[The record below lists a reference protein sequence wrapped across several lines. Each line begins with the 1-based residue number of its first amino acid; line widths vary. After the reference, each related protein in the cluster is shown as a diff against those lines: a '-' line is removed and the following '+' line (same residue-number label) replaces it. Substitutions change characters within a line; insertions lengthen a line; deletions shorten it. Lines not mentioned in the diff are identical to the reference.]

1 MNIKNSLKLLAFLL
15 TIQIT
20 GQISHKDLENQ
31 SKAAYYSNTNL
42 DSLFKISRILEK
54 SSNSCISYNGKTNI
68 ASAYYKSGKFK
79 KSEEISLRV
88 LFDLKGATTTC
99 DLNNKF
105 SSGAN
110 SSTILWEYPKAKSNF
125 CP

>member
-79 KSEEISLRV
+79 NTLKFKRIDCLV
-88 LFDLKGATTTC
+88 LLDKRDRKIRKIPQF
-99 DLNNKF
+99 
-105 SSGAN
+105 
-110 SSTILWEYPKAKSNF
+110 
-125 CP
+125 